1 MIVRAARVAVLL
13 SLSSVS
19 IGAQTV
25 EYAAGTTRYRVS
37 TATKGS
43 QSSPMGNNDFE
54 VGVRQLI
61 TVSLAKQAKDTMIAT
76 VTLDSITLS
85 GAAAQADVTTL
96 TGARFLSWVSPTGR
110 VYSTKAP
117 EGSNPVLAQVTE
129 SIARFLPSFRA
140 TLKPG
145 TTWSDTTTGMVTQ
158 QGMQVD
164 RTIISH
170 FTVGRDTTIGGTAAH
185 RIARVTSVKAAGTGS
200 AQGTPISMESVS
212 NSQSSIYLSTRGVY
226 LGGTTDDDINLKI
239 IIPAQSAEITMKQ
252 TGRTTIDAIR

>member
-1 MIVRAARVAVLL
+1 
-13 SLSSVS
+13 
-19 IGAQTV
+19 
-25 EYAAGTTRYRVS
+25 
-37 TATKGS
+37 
-43 QSSPMGNNDFE
+43 
-54 VGVRQLI
+54 
-61 TVSLAKQAKDTMIAT
+61 VSLARQAKDTMIAT
-76 VTLDSITLS
+76 VTLDSITLT
-85 GAAAQADVTTL
+85 GAAAAADVSTL

-117 EGSNPVLAQVTE
+117 EGANPVLAQVTE

-145 TTWSDTTTGMVTQ
+145 ATWSDTTTGKVTQ
-158 QGMQVD
+158 QGLQVD
-164 RTIISH
+164 RTIISN

-185 RIARVTSVKAAGTGS
+185 RIARVTTVKAAGTGS

-212 NSQSSIYLSTRGVY
+212 NSQSSIFLSTKGVY